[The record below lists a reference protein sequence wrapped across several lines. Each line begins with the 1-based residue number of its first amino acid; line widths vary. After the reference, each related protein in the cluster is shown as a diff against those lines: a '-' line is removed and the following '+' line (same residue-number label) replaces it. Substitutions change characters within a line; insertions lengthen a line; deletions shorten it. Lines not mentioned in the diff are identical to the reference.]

1 MDELD
6 INTAY
11 TLIRDKLILWI
22 ESLIAMLP
30 NLALAILILV
40 VFYFV
45 AKAAR
50 NLVGKMLSRVSN
62 NKSLNNLIE
71 NIIYIIVIIVGCFI
85 ALDVLELEKTVT
97 SLLAGVGVIGLALGF
112 AFQDTAAN
120 FVSGIFLAVR
130 SPIDSGDIV
139 QVGDIM
145 GVVQKNQFK
154 SHRNSYFP
162 RYLGRNSQQR
172 CISKPHLQLYP
183 HR

>member
-45 AKAAR
+45 AKAVR

-71 NIIYIIVIIVGCFI
+71 KKETPFF
-85 ALDVLELEKTVT
+85 
-97 SLLAGVGVIGLALGF
+97 S
-112 AFQDTAAN
+112 
-120 FVSGIFLAVR
+120 
-130 SPIDSGDIV
+130 
-139 QVGDIM
+139 
-145 GVVQKNQFK
+145 
-154 SHRNSYFP
+154 
-162 RYLGRNSQQR
+162 
-172 CISKPHLQLYP
+172 
-183 HR
+183 